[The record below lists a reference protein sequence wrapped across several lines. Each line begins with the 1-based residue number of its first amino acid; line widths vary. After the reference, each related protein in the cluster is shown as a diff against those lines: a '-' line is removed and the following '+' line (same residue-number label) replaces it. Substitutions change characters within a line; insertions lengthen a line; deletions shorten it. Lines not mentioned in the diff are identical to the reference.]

1 MRLAPELTRPTAA
14 ISSHL
19 VLGALGRRATLLG
32 AATLGAALVAV
43 YAGAALTLPPG
54 HTALALGLAGVAGAE
69 LAWVLAL
76 LALGGRRPVLALGV
90 ALEFALAAVWVLSR
104 TIGLPGQG
112 VLPIGELD
120 VICLA
125 DELIVGALALSGLR
139 VRVPRCSLRAL
150 GPCQLAV
157 ALAGATLFAWGGGHA
172 HGASVRAAASGI
184 QFGSAAHVRYY
195 CHLL

>member
-1 MRLAPELTRPTAA
+1 MLGAPGLARPTAA
-14 ISSHL
+14 TGSRQ

-32 AATLGAALVAV
+32 AATLSAALVAV

-54 HTALALGLAGVAGAE
+54 HTGLALGLAGVAGAQ

-76 LALGGRRPVLALGV
+76 LRLGGRRAVLAAGA
-90 ALEFALAAVWVLSR
+90 ALQLALAAVWLLSR
-104 TIGLPGQG
+104 TVGLSGQG

-120 VICLA
+120 VMCLA
-125 DELIVGALALSGLR
+125 DELIVASLAFSGLR
-139 VRVPRCSLRAL
+139 VRAPRSSLRAL

-157 ALAGATLFAWGGGHA
+157 TLAGATLFAWGGGHV
-172 HGASVRAAASGI
+172 HGAAVRASASGI